1 MATKKP
7 RATPGIALDWASPG
21 SPQELDELHLAAHG
35 MVNERPDLRPS
46 IARIM
51 TSDLDADA
59 RLRALGLFKD
69 ALVTPGDRNRDPRV
83 AIEQC
88 RGDASQEVVA

>member
-7 RATPGIALDWASPG
+7 RVTAGVAVDWASPG
-21 SPQELDELHLAAHG
+21 SPQDLDELHLAAHG
-35 MVNERPDLRPS
+35 MLSERPDLRPS

-51 TSDLDADA
+51 SSDLDADG

-88 RGDASQEVVA
+88 RAAASPDVVA

>member
-1 MATKKP
+1 M
-7 RATPGIALDWASPG
+7 
-21 SPQELDELHLAAHG
+21 
-35 MVNERPDLRPS
+35 NERPDLRPS

-51 TSDLDADA
+51 SSDLDTEG

-69 ALVTPGDRNRDPRV
+69 ALASPGDRNRDPRV

-88 RGDASQEVVA
+88 RAAAAPDVVA

>member
-1 MATKKP
+1 MTTKKP

-21 SPQELDELHLAAHG
+21 SPQDLDELHRAAHG
-35 MVNERPDLRPS
+35 MLNERPDLRPS

-51 TSDLDADA
+51 TSDLDADG

-69 ALVTPGDRNRDPRV
+69 SLVTPGDRNRDPRV
-83 AIEQC
+83 AIEQS
-88 RGDASQEVVA
+88 RGNGSPDVVA

>member
-1 MATKKP
+1 MSTKKQ
-7 RATPGIALDWASPG
+7 RAASGIALDWASPG
-21 SPQELDELHLAAHG
+21 SPQDLDELHLSAYG

-51 TSDLDADA
+51 TSDLDADG

-69 ALVTPGDRNRDPRV
+69 ALASPGDRNRDPRI
-83 AIEQC
+83 AIEQS
-88 RGDASQEVVA
+88 RTNGSAHTIA